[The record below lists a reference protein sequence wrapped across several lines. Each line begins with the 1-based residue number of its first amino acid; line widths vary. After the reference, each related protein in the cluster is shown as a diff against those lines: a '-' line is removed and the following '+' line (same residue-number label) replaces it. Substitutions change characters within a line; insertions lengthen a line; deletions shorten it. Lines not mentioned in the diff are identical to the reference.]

1 MPSLTGGDTIHRDRS
16 FFGARFVEDKGD
28 MRRLLHGTTLHG
40 AQSRDPDL
48 RLTPLTYYHPT
59 GPLGQLVRGL
69 PPRRAAMIGLGV
81 GASACLQRRDDH
93 WTFFE
98 IDPAVV
104 SLARDSGLFTY
115 LRDCPGRRDFV
126 LGDARLT
133 LERRP
138 AGEFNLIALDAFN
151 SDAIPVHLLTREAVA
166 SYVRRL
172 APRGVLAFHISN
184 RYLDL
189 EPVLGNV
196 AAELRLA
203 CRSQVD
209 VEVTDETPGKRAS
222 HWMVLTRRTEDLG
235 EEADWPWLPCDRNGD
250 RVWTDDYSNVL
261 DLLIRRR

>member
-1 MPSLTGGDTIHRDRS
+1 M
-16 FFGARFVEDKGD
+16 
-28 MRRLLHGTTLHG
+28 
-40 AQSRDPDL
+40 
-48 RLTPLTYYHPT
+48 
-59 GPLGQLVRGL
+59 
-69 PPRRAAMIGLGV
+69 
-81 GASACLQRRDDH
+81 
-93 WTFFE
+93 
-98 IDPAVV
+98 

-166 SYVRRL
+166 AYVRRL

-196 AAELRLA
+196 AAALRLA

-209 VEVTDETPGKRAS
+209 LEVTAETPGKRAS

-235 EEADWPWLPCDRNGD
+235 EEGDWPWLPCDTNGD